1 MLNIKDVTVVI
12 PVAKMSGKLQPLAE
26 TVKHLLI
33 NQISVVIIH
42 DHHDE
47 ATSKELK
54 EIEVLMKK
62 LGGINLI
69 ENTYGGPGL
78 ARNAGIKMSPGEYI
92 AFWDSDDLP
101 NVKNFIEF
109 AQDSI
114 AKDSDIGI
122 AEFVVNNGKKR
133 REVRLSGVGFR
144 EDYREIALNPG
155 IWRFIFKKSLITEL
169 LFPAHRL
176 GEDQVFIAKALVK
189 ASRVTT
195 FKKHVYEYLLFHDGA
210 LTKDP
215 KNLPDIVKSLENL
228 SEIYKT
234 ATNKV
239 VSKFIGVMF
248 WKMYLT
254 LVTRPNSKKTAL
266 GNLTIIKDLA
276 RNNPKLLLLVSIQF
290 LIARN
295 YKPLL

>member
-1 MLNIKDVTVVI
+1 MLKKKDVTVVI
-12 PVAKMSGKLQPLAE
+12 PVAKMSGKLQPLQE
-26 TVKHLLI
+26 TVKQLLT

-47 ATSKELK
+47 ATSRELK
-54 EIEVLMKK
+54 EIEVLMRK
-62 LGGINLI
+62 LGGIDLI
-69 ENTYGGPGL
+69 ENKYGGPGP
-78 ARNAGIKMSPGEYI
+78 ARNAGIKMSSGDYI

-101 NVKNFIEF
+101 NVKNFFEF

-133 REVRLSGVGFR
+133 REVRLPGFGFR

-189 ASRVTT
+189 ASRITT

-215 KNLPDIVKSLENL
+215 KNLPDIVKSLEKL
-228 SEIYKT
+228 SDIYRT
-234 ATNKV
+234 ASNKV

-254 LVTRPNSKKTAL
+254 LVTRPNSKNTVL
-266 GNLTIIKDLA
+266 GNLTIIKNLA
-276 RNNPKLLLLVSIQF
+276 RNNPKLLFLVSSQF